1 MALTQVYVNEVL
13 NNLPS
18 TVVVDE
24 QTWPELIRLLKFEGR
39 DLNTL
44 IIGRMK
50 LRQATG
56 GYDGLMTTLS
66 ALLKENAMLRVQIT
80 ALTDQVKAASEPV
93 VEPVIELAHG

>member
-13 NNLPS
+13 NNVPS

-24 QTWPELIRLLKFEGR
+24 ATWPELVRLLKFEDR

-44 IIGRMK
+44 IIGRMR

-56 GYDGLMTTLS
+56 GYDGLMETLS
-66 ALLKENAMLRVQIT
+66 ALLKENEELRARVM
-80 ALTDQVKAASEPV
+80 ALTATPELVGTPPV
-93 VEPVIELAHG
+93 NG

>member
-13 NNLPS
+13 NNLSS

-24 QTWPELIRLLKFEGR
+24 QTWPELVRLLKFEDR

-44 IIGRMK
+44 IIGRMR

-56 GYDGLMTTLS
+56 GYDGLMATLS
-66 ALLKENAMLRVQIT
+66 ALLKENESLRLQIL
-80 ALTDQVKAASEPV
+80 ALTDQVKAAQAVPEPSP
-93 VEPVIELAHG
+93 EPTHG

>member
-24 QTWPELIRLLKFEGR
+24 QTWPELVRLLKFEDR

-44 IIGRMK
+44 IIGRMR

-66 ALLKENAMLRVQIT
+66 ALLKENEALRLQIT
-80 ALTDQVKAASEPV
+80 ALTDQVKAAQVIPEPSPA
-93 VEPVIELAHG
+93 PVNG

>member
-18 TVVVDE
+18 TVVVDDE
-24 QTWPELIRLLKFEGR
+24 TWPELIRLLKFEGR
-39 DLNTL
+39 DLTTL

-66 ALLKENAMLRVQIT
+66 ALLKENEALRLQIL
-80 ALTDQVKAASEPV
+80 ALADQVKAAQVPAET
-93 VEPVIELAHG
+93 ANG

>member
-13 NNLPS
+13 NNLSS

-24 QTWPELIRLLKFEGR
+24 ETWPELIRLLKFEGR
-39 DLNTL
+39 DLTTL

-56 GYDGLMTTLS
+56 GYDGLMASLS
-66 ALLKENAMLRVQIT
+66 ALLKENETLRAQIAELTVPVET
-80 ALTDQVKAASEPV
+80 ATV
-93 VEPVIELAHG
+93 VAPGSHPFDG